1 MTGITQLHQTKAQ
14 QDRTSIQQTQHLIN
28 RSCLSPIHFLP
39 LLRHLKFL
47 FSYDYFQRLLTPHDM
62 SSFSLETIGE
72 ILSRLETKVDKVNG
86 SVAAIANRAENLEK
100 KDIDQDNRLRVLE
113 TRQEE
118 ARRAHS
124 NFIWKILA
132 PISVTVFVA
141 VGGILIRLAA

>member
-1 MTGITQLHQTKAQ
+1 
-14 QDRTSIQQTQHLIN
+14 
-28 RSCLSPIHFLP
+28 
-39 LLRHLKFL
+39 
-47 FSYDYFQRLLTPHDM
+47 M

>member
-1 MTGITQLHQTKAQ
+1 
-14 QDRTSIQQTQHLIN
+14 
-28 RSCLSPIHFLP
+28 
-39 LLRHLKFL
+39 
-47 FSYDYFQRLLTPHDM
+47 M

-100 KDIDQDNRLRVLE
+100 KDIDQDNRLKVLE